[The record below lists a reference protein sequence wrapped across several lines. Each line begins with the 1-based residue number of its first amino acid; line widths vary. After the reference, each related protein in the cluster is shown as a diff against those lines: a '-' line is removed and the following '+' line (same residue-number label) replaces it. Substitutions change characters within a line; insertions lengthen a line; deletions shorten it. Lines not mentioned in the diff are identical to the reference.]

1 MSAGRL
7 RTTPVGL
14 TPPFGWRLGEDIQRR
29 FPPGSHRPRLAGL
42 ERATLTRSRQRL
54 CAAVVYSCAG
64 QTSRSATCLIR
75 STNPVHTIRPV
86 RTGLVWESGASGRR
100 DESDPIGARR
110 RSGSRQ
116 PTSVPRPTGERE
128 RNGEPRVSGARELT
142 AAPRGA
148 EASAGG
154 CEERRNANAS
164 SLQRWQPRWCSP
176 WSSRSLSLKRTT
188 EVAGCREPRRLTRT
202 PPFLRPTT

>member
-64 QTSRSATCLIR
+64 QTSRRATCLIR
-75 STNPVHTIRPV
+75 STNPVRTIRPG

-100 DESDPIGARR
+100 DGSDPTGARR
-110 RSGSRQ
+110 RSSLRQ

-128 RNGEPRVSGARELT
+128 RNGEPRAGGGRGLT
-142 AAPRGA
+142 AAPRRA
-148 EASAGG
+148 EASARG
-154 CEERRNANAS
+154 CEERRSASAS
-164 SLQRWQPRWCSP
+164 SSWPWQPRWCLR
-176 WSSRSLSLKRTT
+176 WSSPSSSLKHTT
-188 EVAGCREPRRLTRT
+188 EAGRRREPPRVAHT
-202 PPFLRPTT
+202 PPFLHPTT